1 MLKAFIKNH
10 KKMFVCAVV
19 VLVIAALFGMD
30 IIISKTYTLKL
41 ESISEEVVY
50 ADNKI
55 PVTVQISLTQFG
67 KPIAG
72 HSLYAV
78 AEGGGRMK
86 ANRVMTDE
94 NGIAEFI
101 YVPYTA
107 NRFMP
112 AAPVTIKVIDE
123 SNSLVFEVN
132 ATVSVT
138 LELVEKEDA

>member
-10 KKMFVCAVV
+10 KKLFVCAVV

-67 KPIAG
+67 KPLCSIFLL
-72 HSLYAV
+72 HS
-78 AEGGGRMK
+78 
-86 ANRVMTDE
+86 
-94 NGIAEFI
+94 
-101 YVPYTA
+101 
-107 NRFMP
+107 
-112 AAPVTIKVIDE
+112 AAPP
-123 SNSLVFEVN
+123 FVN
-132 ATVSVT
+132 
-138 LELVEKEDA
+138 L